1 MPHIQRRRVLCRG
14 PHHSDRVGEG
24 MFGRRE
30 MKGHDSSAAER
41 ESDMRDL
48 LELLPGCS
56 EDHRTAR

>member
-1 MPHIQRRRVLCRG
+1 
-14 PHHSDRVGEG
+14 

-48 LELLPGCS
+48 LELLPGCI
-56 EDHRTAR
+56 EDHRTARWLPDPDRADH